1 MNLRTTVLSLFLI
14 ISLAAHA
21 QEKTETTTVP
31 SVPKTDA
38 PAPKPAEEK
47 KWYEKINFRGY
58 MQVRQNNLFNS
69 NENLGCE
76 QCDRTWGGN
85 GGVSIKRAR
94 TVFYGQVYKN
104 VYFKLEADFAT
115 AVSPT
120 PTNQNFVQ
128 VRDAYFDI
136 AFDDNNEFWVRLGQS
151 KVPYGFEILQS
162 SQNRITLDRSDA
174 INSAFLT
181 ERDLG
186 AIFYWAP
193 KEIRKMY
200 GEFTSQNYK
209 GSGDYGVIGVGIVN
223 GQGANRAEM
232 NKKQHVIV
240 RASYPIKIGSQII
253 EPGLQGYT
261 GKYVMF
267 DSQLSAGV
275 TNTSADKNYTDR
287 RAAAS
292 FILYPRPFGIQAEYN
307 IGEGPEFD
315 KASQSIKVKNLQG
328 GYATLSYRAQYKNM
342 FFFPFARYQYYTGG
356 KKFELDARSY
366 TVHQVDFGVEWQMN
380 KNFEFTAEYVF
391 ANRRY
396 EDYTL
401 QTNHQ
406 TGNGLRVQAQ
416 VNF

>member
-1 MNLRTTVLSLFLI
+1 MNARTIVLGLFL
-14 ISLAAHA
+14 SSGLLAHA
-21 QEKTETTTVP
+21 QDKTEP
-31 SVPKTDA
+31 LIPKTDA

-47 KWYEKINFRGY
+47 KWYEKISMRGY

-69 NENLGCE
+69 NDKLTCD
-76 QCDRTWGGN
+76 QCDKAWGGT

-94 TVFYGQVYKN
+94 VVFYGQVYKN
-104 VYFKLEADFAT
+104 VYFKLETDFAT

-120 PTNQNFVQ
+120 QSNQNFAQ

-136 AFDDNNEFWVRLGQS
+136 GFDDDNEFWVRLGQS

-162 SQNRITLDRSDA
+162 SQNRLTLDRSDA

-200 GEFTSQNYK
+200 SEFTSQNYK

-223 GQGANRAEM
+223 GQTANKAEM

-240 RASYPIKIGSQII
+240 RASYPFKIGNQII
-253 EPGLQGYT
+253 EPGIQGYT
-261 GKYVMF
+261 GKYVMY
-267 DSQLSAGV
+267 DTQLSAGV

-287 RAAAS
+287 RVAAS
-292 FILYPRPFGIQAEYN
+292 FIVYPRPFGIQAEYN

-315 KASQSIKVKNLQG
+315 VASQSIKVKSLQG
-328 GYATLSYRAQYKNM
+328 GYATLSYRMPYKNQ
-342 FFFPFARYQYYTGG
+342 FFFPFARYQYYSGG
-356 KKFELDARSY
+356 KKFETDARSY

-391 ANRRY
+391 SNRRY
-396 EDYTL
+396 EDFVV
-401 QTNHQ
+401 QPNHQ